1 MHILKI
7 HKNLEQ
13 FQKYPQPVKWAI
25 HLGQIWFKMTK
36 QTATLDRLVLLE
48 LLTNFSVEPSKPAKI
63 IEKFNLRFKSPKPLN
78 PKEGVSYDVSNISDV
93 LCPQFSEDGEG
104 DIVLGQEDC
113 LLLNIYIPE
122 IIFKDV
128 KINR

>member
-1 MHILKI
+1 M
-7 HKNLEQ
+7 
-13 FQKYPQPVKWAI
+13 
-25 HLGQIWFKMTK
+25 
-36 QTATLDRLVLLE
+36 
-48 LLTNFSVEPSKPAKI
+48 TNFSIEPSEPSKT

-78 PKEGVSYDVSNISDV
+78 PKEGVSYDVSKISDI